1 MANDERGKIV
11 EEIEKISHEIERTQ
25 VQPINTV
32 NDQMQAELCQLQA
45 DLRHTESVR
54 HELEAELQS
63 KEKSL
68 FTFFHSIFRN
78 IFATLTIGR
87 LDAGV
92 RS

>member
-63 KEKSL
+63 KEKVYSL
-68 FTFFHSIFRN
+68 FFIRFSETFS
-78 IFATLTIGR
+78 R
-87 LDAGV
+87 L
-92 RS
+92 

>member
-1 MANDERGKIV
+1 
-11 EEIEKISHEIERTQ
+11 
-25 VQPINTV
+25 
-32 NDQMQAELCQLQA
+32 MQAELCQLQA
-45 DLRHTESVR
+45 DLRDTESVR

-63 KEKSL
+63 KEKVYSL
-68 FTFFHSIFRN
+68 FFNSIFRN